1 MNASIVLRYAVLT
14 ILVVLT
20 GAGAAYAQY
29 DSLGGPYVPDANTML
44 LMHFDGNLNNAG
56 RSANGVGHGRPGSL
70 AYLSNAGLGLGQCL
84 RLANDATSDSA
95 YVTVADSATLDLVGS
110 WTIEGWINI
119 FTFGSGSG
127 DHRWVPRLVIK
138 TGDAVFW
145 RPNYFVE
152 MWGSWRGFSCGYN
165 VAGADRWP
173 QANSPTNSMTPGSW
187 YHLTFIRDTTRNI
200 IITMVHN
207 AQRQL
212 TAFATSAYDPIL
224 DNPPITTNQAVH
236 IGFAGGGNDSWLDGF
251 VDEIRISNKVRNFR
265 VPPIITQVTQL
276 PNQPSSATSYPVSAK
291 IRAFSVGGSITS
303 TRIRYNAGTGWNE
316 ATMTL
321 GVNDIYSGSIPQ
333 RPVGSVINYYVYA
346 VDNGGL
352 RATFPATAE
361 LDSTYFTFGIYTPNT
376 QTIHLAF
383 EQTSG
388 APFDSSI
395 YHNVGTF
402 PNNTPTYSTDAKVG
416 ARSIYF
422 DRDSTHVQFNSPFLA
437 AEQFAVD
444 FWVKPD
450 TLIHATRILNKEAGN
465 QDGTPADDWY
475 HNNYELGIRNVSGTF
490 RPSARYWLDSADTQF
505 ELRLDSV
512 TLQPRTWFRYMFE
525 RNATTAAFEVRN
537 TNNQP
542 LQRLIAPADRPRRG
556 AGLLR
561 IGKASSDGQAW
572 DYIPHFRGKID
583 NVKIY
588 NYAALG
594 IVSDVGD
601 NDSEVPTQFALEQNY
616 PNPFNPTTEIRFALP
631 NATKVS
637 LVVYDLLGRTIKTL
651 VRDDMHAGEYR
662 VVWNGTNESGKNVAS
677 GVYFYRLESEK
688 FTAVRK
694 MMFLK

>member
-1 MNASIVLRYAVLT
+1 MKALLSVPFGLCAALLVLLGSGT
-14 ILVVLT
+14 
-20 GAGAAYAQY
+20 AYGQY
-29 DSLGGPYVPDANTML
+29 DSLGGPYVTDANTML
-44 LMHFDGNLNNAG
+44 LMHFDGNLNNEG
-56 RSANGVGHGRPGSL
+56 SSANGVGHGRPGAL
-70 AYLSNAGLGLGQCL
+70 GYLSNSGLGLGQCL
-84 RLANDATSDSA
+84 RLVNDATSDSA
-95 YVTVADSATLDLVGS
+95 YVTVADSSTLDLVGS

-212 TAFATSAYDPIL
+212 TAFATTAYDPIL
-224 DNPPITTNQAVH
+224 DNPPITTSQPIH

-265 VPPIITQVTQL
+265 VPPIITQVTQV
-276 PNQPSSATSYPVSAK
+276 PNQPSSVTEYPVSAR
-291 IRAFSVGGSITS
+291 IQAFSVGGLIT
-303 TRIRYNAGTGWNE
+303 TARIRYNDGGGWNE
-316 ATMTL
+316 AVMTQ
-321 GVNDIYSGSIPQ
+321 GANDIFTGSIPQ
-333 RPVGSVINYYVYA
+333 RPVGTIIDYYVYA

-352 RATFPATAE
+352 RSTVPPTAE
-361 LDSTYFTFGIYTPNT
+361 IDSTYFTFGIYTPNT

-388 APFDSSI
+388 TPFDSSL

-402 PNNTPTYSTDAKVG
+402 PNNPASYSTDAKVG
-416 ARSIYF
+416 ARSLHF

-444 FWVKPD
+444 FWLKSD
-450 TLIHATRILNKEAGN
+450 SLIHANRILNKEGGN
-465 QDGTPADDWY
+465 LDGTPADDWY
-475 HNNYELGIRNVSGTF
+475 HNNYELGIRNVSGAF
-490 RPSARYWLDSADTQF
+490 RPSARYWLDSADAQF

-512 TLQPRTWFRYMFE
+512 ALQTQSWFRFMFE
-525 RNATTAAFEVRN
+525 RNSTTAAFEVRN
-537 TNNQP
+537 ANNEP
-542 LQRLIAPADRPRRG
+542 LQRLTAAADKPRRG

-561 IGKASSDGQAW
+561 IGKASSDGQPW

-583 NVKIY
+583 DLKIY

-594 IVSDVGD
+594 IVSGVGE
-601 NDSEVPTQFALEQNY
+601 NGSNVPTQFALEQNY
-616 PNPFNPTTEIRFALP
+616 PNPFNPTTEIRFALAK
-631 NATKVS
+631 ATKVS
-637 LVVYDLLGRTIKTL
+637 LVVYDVLGRKVKTL
-651 VRDDMHAGEYR
+651 INDDLHAGEYR
-662 VVWNGTNESGKNVAS
+662 VEWNGTNESGRSVAS
-677 GVYFYRLESEK
+677 GAYFYQLESEK
-688 FTAVRK
+688 FISVRK